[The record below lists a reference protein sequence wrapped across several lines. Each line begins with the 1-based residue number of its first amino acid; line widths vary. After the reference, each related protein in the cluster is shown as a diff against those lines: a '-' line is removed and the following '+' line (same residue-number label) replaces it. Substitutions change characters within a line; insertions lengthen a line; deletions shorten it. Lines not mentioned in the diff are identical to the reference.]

1 MKTTRTKEKGF
12 TLGELLVVIA
22 IMTILV
28 SVSVGAFT
36 GLIGSGRAEAAQF
49 EKMAVQT
56 AIDSHMGVTASST
69 ISARLDAAVI
79 TSSDSDA
86 PFTTY
91 LRRLPTTYEY
101 TWLDSG
107 SVTQYGAPAGGA
119 GGNGDPGGGD
129 NLPTPIA
136 QWHLD
141 ESGGAAAVDS
151 IGSNHGVVIGGP
163 QWVSGRVNNC
173 LNLNSTGV
181 QYVITN
187 PFSGFPSNEIS
198 VEFWMRSSNRQ
209 NGTAFSYAVPGSDDE
224 FTVFNYRDFRIYRG
238 SSSTPRTRISAND
251 GAWHHIAVTWRGSD
265 GATKIYKDGN
275 PVWNGTL
282 AAGTTITSGGSLVL
296 GQEQDSVGGGFNNR
310 EDFVGLL
317 DEVAVYNEVL
327 DDSEI
332 LAIYNSY

>member
-1 MKTTRTKEKGF
+1 MNEEGF

-28 SVSVGAFT
+28 SVSVGAFA

-56 AIDSHMGVTASST
+56 AIDSYMGITASST
-69 ISARLDAAVI
+69 ISARLSAAVI
-79 TSSDSDA
+79 ASSDSDA
-86 PFTTY
+86 PFNTY
-91 LRRLPTTYEY
+91 LRRLPTKYEY
-101 TWLDSG
+101 TWIDTG

-119 GGNGDPGGGD
+119 GGGSDPGGGAS
-129 NLPTPIA
+129 LPTPIA

-141 ESGGAAAVDS
+141 ESDGAAAVDS
-151 IGSNHGVVIGGP
+151 IGSNHGVVMGGP

-181 QYVITN
+181 QYVIVN
-187 PFSGFPSNEIS
+187 PFSGFPSNETT
-198 VEFWMRSSNRQ
+198 VEFWMRSSDPQ
-209 NGTAFSYAVPGSDDE
+209 SGTAFSYAVSGSDNE
-224 FTVFNYRDFRIYRG
+224 FIVFNYTNFTIYRG
-238 SSSTPRTRISAND
+238 SSRTNPPTGISAND
-251 GAWHHIAVTWRGSD
+251 GAWHHIAVSWRGSD

-282 AAGTTITSGGSLVL
+282 AAGTTITAGGSLVL
-296 GQEQDSVGGGFNNR
+296 GQEQDSVGGGFNSSQ
-310 EDFVGLL
+310 DFVGLL
-317 DEVAVYNEVL
+317 DEVAVYDEVL